1 MLVSCRDRG
10 GLDRVEELARRQTE
24 RFHNIPGWRCALA
37 HVYAEN
43 GRHEDAH
50 RILDGFAR
58 SDFRDLPLDGLWLGG
73 IAVLAETAATLGDQ
87 SHAERLHELLR
98 PYADR
103 NVTIGWVSACH
114 GSASRHLGLLEG
126 LLGHRQQ
133 AIAHFEKALETN
145 ARMRARPLVARTRL
159 DLARTLLE
167 RFEPSPSD
175 VSWASA
181 ELDAALEEAT
191 ALGMTRLGQECRGLQ
206 RVRSKS
212 TS

>member
-1 MLVSCRDRG
+1 
-10 GLDRVEELARRQTE
+10 
-24 RFHNIPGWRCALA
+24 
-37 HVYAEN
+37 
-43 GRHEDAH
+43 
-50 RILDGFAR
+50 
-58 SDFRDLPLDGLWLGG
+58 
-73 IAVLAETAATLGDQ
+73 
-87 SHAERLHELLR
+87 
-98 PYADR
+98 
-103 NVTIGWVSACH
+103 
-114 GSASRHLGLLEG
+114 
-126 LLGHRQQ
+126 
-133 AIAHFEKALETN
+133 
-145 ARMRARPLVARTRL
+145 MRARPLVARTRL